1 MFDIAQKM
9 FVLGSQAL
17 ILETKIMVDLVYAK
31 SLLLT
36 EQFVVCLEFI
46 QNEYAQFPSYSV
58 FLYKY
63 GKYVLLSKQQR
74 YYGSGM
80 GILDEAFR

>member
-1 MFDIAQKM
+1 M

-46 QNEYAQFPSYSV
+46 
-58 FLYKY
+58 
-63 GKYVLLSKQQR
+63 
-74 YYGSGM
+74 
-80 GILDEAFR
+80 